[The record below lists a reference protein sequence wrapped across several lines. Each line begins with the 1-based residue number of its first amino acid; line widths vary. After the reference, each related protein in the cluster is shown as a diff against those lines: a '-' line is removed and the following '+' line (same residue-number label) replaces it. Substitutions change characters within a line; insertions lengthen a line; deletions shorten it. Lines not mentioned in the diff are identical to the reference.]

1 MNLFQNRI
9 QELKILNSVSCHES
23 SRMILSYFNDLVPNT
38 PVEDAMRP
46 KSGQTLIV
54 KDYVKFAVELAEQ
67 SR

>member
-23 SRMILSYFNDLVPNT
+23 YRMMLLYFNDLVPNT
-38 PVEDAMRP
+38 PIEDAMRL
-46 KSGQTLIV
+46 KSGQTLTV

>member
-1 MNLFQNRI
+1 MFQNRI

-23 SRMILSYFNDLVPNT
+23 STMMLLYFNDLVPNT
-38 PVEDAMRP
+38 PIEDAMRF